1 MISLR
6 ESNIRSSDGYLLIF
20 SLDNLTTFK
29 DLIPILN
36 DIKRVKDN
44 DNISNLPIMLC
55 GNKLDLGYES

>member
-44 DNISNLPIMLC
+44 DNISHLPIMLC
-55 GNKLDLGYES
+55 GNKLDLGYDS